1 MKLREIKEISGKIRV
16 VTGLHIGAGNDEIK
30 IGGIDN
36 PVVKNPITNEPYI
49 PGSSLKGK
57 IRTLLEWWL
66 GTIDDENPTK
76 VNKPTEDKKSD
87 TWKKDKNELKHHIII
102 AKIFGNG
109 GTIKDENIAKEIG
122 PTRVSFSDCFLTKES
137 ADKLRSL
144 NALTEAKTEV
154 VINRFSGSAKRG
166 GLRQMERVPAGAE
179 FEFKLSY
186 MVFDEEDE
194 RNFDYL
200 ALGMK
205 LIELVGI
212 GGSTSRGYGK
222 IEFFDLKGIKE
233 DFIKDGK
240 LIEID
245 KIKIGK
251 KDENNQNN
259 SKH

>member
-1 MKLREIKEISGKIRV
+1 MKLQEIKEIKGKIKV
-16 VTGLHIGAGNDEIK
+16 LTGLHIGVGNDEIK

-57 IRTLLEWWL
+57 IRTLLEWWF
-66 GTIDDENPTK
+66 GTIDDKNPTT
-76 VNKPTEDKKSD
+76 VNETYENSDKWKENVTENHK
-87 TWKKDKNELKHHIII
+87 II

-109 GTIKDENIAKEIG
+109 STIKNEEIAKEIG
-122 PTRVSFSDCFLTKES
+122 PTRVSFRDCFLTKEN
-137 ADKLRSL
+137 AEKLREL

-154 VINRFSGSAKRG
+154 VIDRSNGTAKTG

-186 MVFDEEDE
+186 MIFDDEDKK
-194 RNFDYL
+194 NFNYL
-200 ALGMK
+200 ALGLK

-222 IEFFDLKGIKE
+222 IEFFDLEGID
-233 DFIKDGK
+233 DFVQNGKLKSIDEIKDK
-240 LIEID
+240 LEQ
-245 KIKIGK
+245 KNG
-251 KDENNQNN
+251 NNQNKTN
-259 SKH
+259 S